1 MLTALW
7 DNPAASAFALLGTT
21 CLVSWP
27 LCSTRRGMLL
37 LQTGI
42 GIGFGLHYALWG
54 SATAAL
60 VNGLGAVQIAA
71 ALLFGTNPRLWWLGY
86 GLIPALA
93 GACVLTWNGLPSILA
108 AVGQTLIALGRVQI
122 SLSAMRGLVLSG
134 LLFWLAH
141 DGIMGS
147 PLLFADLLCLMIGVV
162 ALVWHHGALILGD
175 APQNGRNLQDDAPF
189 SS

>member
-21 CLVSWP
+21 CLIGWP

-37 LQTGI
+37 VQIGI

-60 VNGLGAVQIAA
+60 VNGLGAVQTAA
-71 ALLFGTNPRLWWLGY
+71 ALLFGTNPRLRWLGY

-108 AVGQTLIALGRVQI
+108 AVGQILIALGRVQI
-122 SLSAMRGLVLSG
+122 NPSAMRSLVLSG

-147 PLLFADLLCLMIGVV
+147 PLLFADLLCLTIGVV
-162 ALVWHHGALILGD
+162 ALVS
-175 APQNGRNLQDDAPF
+175 GRGTLVRAKLPH
-189 SS
+189 SVHPA

>member
-1 MLTALW
+1 MLTAVW
-7 DNPAASAFALLGTT
+7 ENPAASGFALLGAT
-21 CLVSWP
+21 CLISWP

-37 LQTGI
+37 VQIGI
-42 GIGFGLHYALWG
+42 GIGLGLHYALWG

-60 VNGLGAVQIAA
+60 INGLGTVQIAA

-122 SLSAMRGLVLSG
+122 SISAMRGLGLFG

-141 DGIMGS
+141 DGILGS
-147 PLLFADLLCLMIGVV
+147 PLLFADLLCLTIGIV
-162 ALVWHHGALILGD
+162 AMVSRRGTLVWAEL
-175 APQNGRNLQDDAPF
+175 PQKPQA
-189 SS
+189 